1 MSASVATWEGA
12 EPAPALL
19 LVDLFCGSSSFEL
32 GSALGRVRVDP
43 VEVSVDVG
51 DWITKF
57 NTPINRKATIIRGFH
72 VCQFDSDS
80 FSKLNREG
88 GNLLMSEDM
97 VVWDVE
103 SMNANG

>member
-1 MSASVATWEGA
+1 
-12 EPAPALL
+12 
-19 LVDLFCGSSSFEL
+19 
-32 GSALGRVRVDP
+32 

-51 DWITKF
+51 DWITNC

-88 GNLLMSEDM
+88 GNLLTVTSEEDM
-97 VVWDVE
+97 VVLGCVDANELPTADETINEAKRTIGADGMIRQYGPITFCNVMCTE
-103 SMNANG
+103 SLT